1 MKQNLLKTMLVST
14 ALVAGTMGVWAE
26 NGNGIITTL
35 PVTEDFENGTGI
47 FKGGESFDH
56 TAALGKILR
65 VYNNGDCSKAVATF
79 DTDTQVG
86 GNQAYE
92 IKSNEQVTIS
102 YTAFHGWLVKGKV
115 AKFSV
120 SNSAGV
126 ELVSYSYDYNT
137 CNITDVSVGGI
148 SVPNFKVF
156 KCQST
161 RTNDL
166 NKGADGLDK
175 NTYNKNT
182 EYNPQVTMVISGNG
196 IVSVSFVKTKG
207 KDAFNEEFSAKL
219 GDNVAKDLASITIEN
234 SASSNTN
241 AGRAYAIDNMSITSK
256 ISADVP
262 ANYVIKKVCG
272 SVVLGE
278 ESFTGIEGKNPTISE
293 NNIFVDGKKYIY
305 VSNDSEEKGTIVEG
319 SVYTLTYREA
329 ETYNYSVTGKV
340 DDVVIKEFAT
350 GQNFEGETVS
360 SPYLRYVEKDGVWYE
375 AARGTSAYYKASTEL
390 DSDNQELVIAYKKA
404 DVNNVAY
411 FKEAEEIEGL
421 TVSTSQNADVR
432 CSNAAGA
439 YNSSETPV
447 VVTTLPAGTYQLTVG
462 LWGGK
467 QDQSQNFKLN
477 DGGEEPWTIPFTGSF
492 QDVSKELVL
501 KAETEISIPKSDA
514 ANGRC
519 LDYVLIQKT
528 AEPVSVSAIKFAT
541 YVPTCNVVAPAEA
554 KVYTAKVNEAKSAV
568 VLTEVPA
575 GSVIAKGTPV
585 LVGAE
590 AGSYNFAASAEEATT
605 IADNDLKA
613 AAADTKGDGATV
625 YALVEQDGKA
635 VFAPLKEGV
644 AVSLG
649 HAYLELPA
657 ASATRFY
664 SIQFGGETTG
674 INEVNAAA
682 KADGAYYTLQGVK
695 TGKAAKGIYIHN
707 GKKVVIK

>member
-26 NGNGIITTL
+26 NGNGIITSL
-35 PVTEDFENGTGI
+35 PVAEDFENGTGI
-47 FKGGESFDH
+47 FKGGENFDH

-65 VYNNGDCSKAVATF
+65 VYNVGDYSKAVATF
-79 DTDTQVG
+79 DTDSKAD

-102 YTAFHGWLVKGKV
+102 YTAFHGWLSKGKV

-234 SASSNTN
+234 SGSLNTN

-262 ANYVIKKVCG
+262 ASYVIKKVCG

-293 NNIFVDGKKYIY
+293 DNIFVDGKKYIY
-305 VSNDSEEKGTIVEG
+305 VSNDSEEKGAIVDG

-329 ETYNYSVTGKV
+329 KTYNYSVIGKV
-340 DDVVIKEFAT
+340 DDVVIKEFVKDK
-350 GQNFEGETVS
+350 NFEGETVS

-375 AARGTSAYYKASTEL
+375 AARGTSAFYKASTVL
-390 DSDNQELVIAYKKA
+390 DSNNQELVIAYKKS
-404 DVNNVAY
+404 DINNVAY

-421 TVSTSQNADVR
+421 TVSTNQNADVR

-467 QDQSQNFKLN
+467 DTQNFKLN

-501 KAETEISIPKSDA
+501 KAETEISIPNSDA

-541 YVPTCNVVAPAEA
+541 YVPTCNVVVPAEA

-590 AGSYNFAASAEEATT
+590 AGSYNFAASAEEA
-605 IADNDLKA
+605 APVENNDLKA
-613 AAADTKGDGATV
+613 ATADTKGDGSTI

>member
-26 NGNGIITTL
+26 NGNGIITSL
-35 PVTEDFENGTGI
+35 PVAEDFENGTGI
-47 FKGGESFDH
+47 FKGGENFDH

-65 VYNNGDCSKAVATF
+65 VYNVGDYSKAVATF
-79 DTDTQVG
+79 DTDSKAD

-102 YTAFHGWLVKGKV
+102 YTAFHGWLSKGKV

-234 SASSNTN
+234 SGSLNTN

-262 ANYVIKKVCG
+262 ASYVIKKVCG

-293 NNIFVDGKKYIY
+293 DNIFVDGKKYIY
-305 VSNDSEEKGTIVEG
+305 VSNDSEEKGAIVDG

-329 ETYNYSVTGKV
+329 KTYNYSVIGKV
-340 DDVVIKEFAT
+340 DDVVIKEFVKDK
-350 GQNFEGETVS
+350 NFEGETVS

-375 AARGTSAYYKASTEL
+375 AARGTSAFYKASTVL
-390 DSDNQELVIAYKKA
+390 DSNNQELVIAYKKS
-404 DVNNVAY
+404 DINNVAY

-421 TVSTSQNADVR
+421 TVSTNQNADVR

-467 QDQSQNFKLN
+467 DTQNFKLN

-501 KAETEISIPKSDA
+501 KAETEISIPNSDA

-541 YVPTCNVVAPAEA
+541 YVPTCNVVVPAEA

-590 AGSYNFAASAEEATT
+590 AGSYNFAASADEATT
-605 IADNDLKA
+605 VADNDLKA
-613 AAADTKGDGATV
+613 AADDTKGDGSTI

-644 AVSLG
+644 AVSVG

-695 TGKAAKGIYIHN
+695 TSKAAKGIYIHN